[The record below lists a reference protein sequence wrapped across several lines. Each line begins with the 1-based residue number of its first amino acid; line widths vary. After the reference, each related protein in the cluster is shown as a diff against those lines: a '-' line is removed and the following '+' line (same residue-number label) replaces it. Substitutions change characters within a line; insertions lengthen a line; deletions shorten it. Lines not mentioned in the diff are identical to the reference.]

1 MKVPQI
7 MIIAGEASG
16 DMHGANLVKAIHK
29 REPSVTFSGM
39 GGTALRKAGVLI
51 RVNAHELSVVGLSEA
66 FSKAG
71 KIFKALSLLKRD
83 LRRLRPD
90 LLILIDFPD
99 FNLIL
104 AATAKGLN
112 IPVMYYIS
120 PQVWAWRT
128 GRVRKI
134 RKLVDEM
141 VVILP
146 FEADFY
152 RKHKISVT
160 FVGHPLL
167 DNISPGDL
175 NKPPAKNG
183 SRIVGLLPG
192 SREEEVSRLLPVM
205 TEAAERVSEQIQK
218 TRFLLSVA
226 PSLDRTRVE
235 KMAAGCKADISIA
248 EGNVHNVLRSA
259 EIVISASGTV
269 TLEAAL
275 FGAPTIIVY
284 KVSPFTYWIGTRLVR
299 VSHAGLANLIIG
311 REVVPELIQDEASPE
326 NIARHAVRLLV
337 EDEDRRAM
345 QKALK
350 TVRERLGSAGASDMA
365 AGVALRM
372 IS

>member
-1 MKVPQI
+1 M
-7 MIIAGEASG
+7 
-16 DMHGANLVKAIHK
+16 
-29 REPSVTFSGM
+29 
-39 GGTALRKAGVLI
+39 
-51 RVNAHELSVVGLSEA
+51 
-66 FSKAG
+66 
-71 KIFKALSLLKRD
+71 
-83 LRRLRPD
+83 
-90 LLILIDFPD
+90 LIDFPD
-99 FNLIL
+99 FNLML

-152 RKHKISVT
+152 RKHKIPVT

-205 TEAAERVSEQIQK
+205 TEAAERVSRQIQK

-269 TLEAAL
+269 TLE
-275 FGAPTIIVY
+275 
-284 KVSPFTYWIGTRLVR
+284 
-299 VSHAGLANLIIG
+299 
-311 REVVPELIQDEASPE
+311 
-326 NIARHAVRLLV
+326 
-337 EDEDRRAM
+337 
-345 QKALK
+345 
-350 TVRERLGSAGASDMA
+350 
-365 AGVALRM
+365 
-372 IS
+372 